1 VSGGLRA
8 AGPLTIARIWGIPI
22 SVHVSWLL
30 VFALVASSLAG
41 GYFPSLHPEWGA
53 ATRWALGALTSLAFF
68 ACVLVH
74 ELAHSRVAL
83 QNGIPIRGITL
94 FVFGGVAQISREAA
108 SPGVEFRIAIAGPL
122 TSLGLAGL
130 FAGIGTS
137 AGSVAV
143 ASVPAL
149 WLARINLAVALF
161 NLLPGFPLDGG
172 RVLRAAVWAW
182 TGSFERSDRAASRAG
197 EALALA
203 LIGFGVLRALGGDV
217 VGGLWMAL
225 IGWFMQN
232 AVVSGRA
239 EATLRGLLRGT
250 TVSQAMGHECPSV
263 APGLTL
269 DRLVQEE
276 VLGAGRR
283 CFVVAENGHLH
294 GLLTLHEVKAV
305 PRERWGRVTVEE
317 VMRPARTLA
326 AVRPDEDLLQALGKM
341 DDANVAQMPV
351 VADGRWLGMLDRE
364 DILHYMRTRAE
375 LGV

>member
-1 VSGGLRA
+1 
-8 AGPLTIARIWGIPI
+8 
-22 SVHVSWLL
+22 
-30 VFALVASSLAG
+30 
-41 GYFPSLHPEWGA
+41 
-53 ATRWALGALTSLAFF
+53 
-68 ACVLVH
+68 
-74 ELAHSRVAL
+74 
-83 QNGIPIRGITL
+83 
-94 FVFGGVAQISREAA
+94 
-108 SPGVEFRIAIAGPL
+108 
-122 TSLGLAGL
+122 
-130 FAGIGTS
+130 
-137 AGSVAV
+137 
-143 ASVPAL
+143 VPAL

-225 IGWFMQN
+225 IGWFLQN
-232 AVVSGRA
+232 AVVGGRA
-239 EATLRGLLRGT
+239 EAALRGLLRGT
-250 TVSQAMGHECPSV
+250 TVSQAMGHEYPSV

-269 DRLVQEE
+269 DRLVQEQ

-283 CFVVAENGHLH
+283 CFVVAENGHLR

>member
-1 VSGGLRA
+1 M
-8 AGPLTIARIWGIPI
+8 TIARIWGIPI

-30 VFALVASSLAG
+30 VFALVAGSLAG
-41 GYFPSLHPEWGA
+41 GDFREQHPEWGLV
-53 ATRWALGALTSLAFF
+53 TRWALGALTSLIFF

-74 ELAHSRVAL
+74 ELGHSRVAL
-83 QNGIPIRGITL
+83 RNGIPIRGITL

-130 FAGIGTS
+130 FAGIGAA
-137 AGSVAV
+137 AGSLAL

-182 TGSFERSDRAASRAG
+182 TGSFERSDRAASMAG
-197 EALALA
+197 EMLALA
-203 LIGFGVLRALGGDV
+203 LIGFGVLRALRGDIAGGV
-217 VGGLWMAL
+217 WMAL
-225 IGWFMQN
+225 IGWFLQN
-232 AVVSGRA
+232 AVAAGRA
-239 EATLRGLLRGT
+239 QAALRELLRGA
-250 TVSQAMGHECPSV
+250 TVRQAMGHECISV

-269 DRLVQEE
+269 DRLVHDE

-283 CFVVAENGHLH
+283 CFVVAENGHLR

-305 PRERWGRVTVEE
+305 PRERWGRVTAEE
-317 VMRPARTLA
+317 IMRPAPTLA
-326 AVRPDEDLLQALGKM
+326 AVSPDEDLLQALEKM
-341 DDANVAQMPV
+341 DDSSVAQMPV
-351 VADGRWLGMLDRE
+351 VADGQWLGMLDRE
-364 DILHYMRTRAE
+364 HIVHYMRARAE